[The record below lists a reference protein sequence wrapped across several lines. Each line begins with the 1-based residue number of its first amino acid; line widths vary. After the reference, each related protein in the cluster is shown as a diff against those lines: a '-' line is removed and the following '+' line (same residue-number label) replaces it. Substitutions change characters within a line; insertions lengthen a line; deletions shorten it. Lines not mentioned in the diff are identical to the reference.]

1 MLLFKTSTW
10 IAPVKQATNP
20 QRINMTHHN
29 SAHDSKRADLL
40 VLTSVAAVLVIFHT
54 LTNGRY
60 GFHRDELQVL
70 DDARHMDWGFV
81 AYPPFTPFNE
91 RVSMFIFGS
100 SLAGLRFISALTQGI
115 IVVIAGLMA
124 RELGGKRLA
133 QVVAALAVLVSPL
146 AMFEG
151 TEFQYSSWDYLWWVL
166 VAYSLIHLLK
176 SENPRWWLAV
186 GAAIGMGL
194 QTKYA
199 IIFFVAGL
207 AGALILTSARRY
219 LLSPWLWAGAGLALL
234 IFLPNAIWQFRHHFI
249 SLDFLKRIHTRDV
262 GEGRAAGFFKYQFIA
277 CINPVT
283 VPLWLAG
290 LAYFFFGTEGKR
302 YRMLAWAYIITFAIY
317 VFAQGRFYYLAP
329 TYPMLLAAGAVVEER
344 WVASL
349 ARIWSRTVRVAT
361 FAALAAGLLF
371 AIGLT
376 VPIFAVDSPRN
387 FTLRISDDL
396 KEEVGWQELVET
408 VSRVRDNLSPQ
419 ERANFA
425 ILAANY
431 GEVGAINLYGPAY
444 GLPQAISGVNTVWY
458 RGYGNPA
465 PQTLIVIGLS
475 QHFVQNN
482 FNSCRLAGHITN
494 CYGILNEETKYHP
507 DIYVCGPPKDG
518 WEVWWKDFHYFG

>member
-1 MLLFKTSTW
+1 M
-10 IAPVKQATNP
+10 IAQRKPTRNP
-20 QRINMTHHN
+20 QRNIMTQEN
-29 SAHDSKRADLL
+29 SARDSQRSDLF
-40 VLTSVAAVLVIFHT
+40 VLGSIAAVLVVFHT
-54 LTNGRY
+54 LTNNRY

-81 AYPPFTPFNE
+81 AYPSFTPFIE

-115 IVVIAGLMA
+115 IVVIAGLTA

-133 QVVAALAVLVSPL
+133 QIVAALAVLVSPL

-166 VAYSLIHLLK
+166 VAYFLILLLK
-176 SENPRWWLAV
+176 SENPRWWLAI

-234 IFLPNAIWQFRHHFI
+234 IFLPNAIWQFRHQFI
-249 SLDFLKRIHTRDV
+249 SLDFLKHIHTRDV

-283 VPLWLAG
+283 VPFWLAG
-290 LAYFFFGTEGKR
+290 LAYFFFGAEGKP
-302 YRMLAWAYIITFAIY
+302 YRMLAWAYTITFAIY

-329 TYPMLLAAGAVVEER
+329 AYPMLLAAGAVVEER

-349 ARIWSRTVRVAT
+349 APIWSRSARAAT
-361 FAALAAGLLF
+361 FAALALGF
-371 AIGLT
+371 AFAVGLT
-376 VPIFAVDSPRN
+376 VPIFALDSPRN
-387 FTLRISDDL
+387 FTIKIDEDLR
-396 KEEVGWQELVET
+396 EEVGWQELVET
-408 VSRVRDNLSPQ
+408 VSHVRDNLSPQ

-431 GEVGAINLYGPAY
+431 GEAGAINLYGPAY
-444 GLPQAISGVNTVWY
+444 GLPQVISGVNTVWY

-465 PQTLIVIGLS
+465 PQALIVIGLS
-475 QHFVQNN
+475 SRFVQSN
-482 FNSCRLAGHITN
+482 FNSCRLAGHN
-494 CYGILNEETKYHP
+494 GNRFGIINEESRDHP
-507 DIYVCGPPKDG
+507 NIYVCGPPKDG

>member
-1 MLLFKTSTW
+1 M
-10 IAPVKQATNP
+10 KQGTIQQRAKLTEENSP
-20 QRINMTHHN
+20 Q
-29 SAHDSKRADLL
+29 DSKRADLL
-40 VLTSVAAVLVIFHT
+40 VLASIALILVVFHT
-54 LTNGRY
+54 LTNNRY

-81 AYPPFTPFNE
+81 AYPPFTPFIE
-91 RVSMFIFGS
+91 RFSMFIFGG

-115 IVVIAGLMA
+115 IVIVSGLMA

-133 QVVAALAVLVSPL
+133 QVVTALAVAGSPL
-146 AMFEG
+146 VMFEG

-166 VAYSLIHLLK
+166 IAYSLIRLLK
-176 SENPRWWLAV
+176 SENPKWWLAI

-207 AGALILTSARRY
+207 AVALLLTSARRY
-219 LLSPWLWAGAGLALL
+219 LLSPWLWAGAGVALL
-234 IFLPNAIWQFRHHFI
+234 IFLPNLIWQFRHNFI
-249 SLDFLKRIHTRDV
+249 SLDFLKHIHARDV
-262 GEGRAAGFFKYQFIA
+262 GEGRAAGFLKYQFIA
-277 CINPVT
+277 CINPMT

-290 LAYFFFGTEGKR
+290 LVYYFVGAEGKR
-302 YRMLAWAYIITFAIY
+302 YRMLAWMYMITFAIY

-329 TYPMLLAAGAVVEER
+329 AYPMLLAAGAIVEER
-344 WVASL
+344 WIANL
-349 ARIWSRTVRVAT
+349 ARAWSRTVRVAT
-361 FAALAAGLLF
+361 FAALALGIAF

-376 VPIFAVDSPRN
+376 VPIFALDSPRN
-387 FTLRISDDL
+387 FTIKIDEDLR
-396 KEEVGWQELVET
+396 EEVGWQELVET
-408 VSRVRDNLSPQ
+408 VAHVRDNLSPQ

-465 PQTLIVIGLS
+465 PQTIIVVGLS
-475 QHFVQNN
+475 QKYSERRFQ
-482 FNSCRLAGHITN
+482 SCRLAGHETN
-494 CYGILNEETKYHP
+494 RYGIPNEESTYHK
-507 DIYVCGPPKDG
+507 DIFVCGPPKDG
-518 WEVWWKDFHYFG
+518 WQAFWSDFHYFG

>member
-1 MLLFKTSTW
+1 MNDPAHQWRKKW
-10 IAPVKQATNP
+10 VPEDPP
-20 QRINMTHHN
+20 QN
-29 SAHDSKRADLL
+29 SSREDLL
-40 VLTSVAAVLVIFHT
+40 ILSSIAAVLVIFHT

-81 AYPPFTPFNE
+81 AYPPFTPFIE
-91 RVSMFIFGS
+91 RVSMFIFGG

-115 IVVIAGLMA
+115 IVVISGLMA

-146 AMFEG
+146 VMFEG

-166 VAYSLIHLLK
+166 IAYFLIRLLK

-207 AGALILTSARRY
+207 TGGLILTSARRY
-219 LLSPWLWAGAGLALL
+219 LLSPWLWAGAGFALL
-234 IFLPNAIWQFRHHFI
+234 IFLPNAIWQFRHSFI
-249 SLDFLKRIHTRDV
+249 SLDFLKHIHTRDV

-290 LAYFFFGTEGKR
+290 LAYYFFGAEGKR
-302 YRMLAWAYIITFAIY
+302 YRMLAWGYILTFAIY
-317 VFAQGRFYYLAP
+317 VAAQGRFYYLAP
-329 TYPMLLAAGAVVEER
+329 AYPMLLAAGAVMEER

-349 ARIWSRTVRVAT
+349 AGGWARTMRIVT
-361 FAALAAGLLF
+361 FAALAIGLAF
-371 AIGLT
+371 AVGLT
-376 VPIFAVDSPRN
+376 VPIFALDSPRN
-387 FTLRISDDL
+387 FTIKIDEDLR
-396 KEEVGWQELVET
+396 EEVGWQELVES
-408 VSRVRDNLSPQ
+408 VAHVRDNLSSE
-419 ERANFA
+419 ERAHFA

-431 GEVGAINLYGPAY
+431 GEAGAINLYGPAY
-444 GLPQAISGVNTVWY
+444 GLPQVISGVNTIWY

-465 PQTLIVIGLS
+465 PQTLIVVGLS
-475 QHFVQNN
+475 QRYAERR
-482 FNSCRLAGHITN
+482 FNSCRLAAHVTN
-494 CYGILNEETKYHP
+494 RYAIRNEETTYHP

-518 WEVWWKDFHYFG
+518 WEAFWNDFHYFG